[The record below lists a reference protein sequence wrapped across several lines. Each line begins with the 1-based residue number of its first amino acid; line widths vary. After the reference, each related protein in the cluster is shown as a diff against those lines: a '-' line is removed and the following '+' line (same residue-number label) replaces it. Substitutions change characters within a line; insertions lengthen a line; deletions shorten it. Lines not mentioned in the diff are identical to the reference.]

1 MVTWEDSSGAVVSF
15 RGSFG
20 GFDGFCLAFLGL
32 LCDSIAPQIY
42 CLFAKTIAPALTIGH
57 WSVAQTCGTL
67 RLCYIAYSRFRV
79 FAYGQTYVV
88 WGGTALSLSV
98 YCLMK
103 VLRIAALDVW
113 LLAAR
118 N

>member
-32 LCDSIAPQIY
+32 LCDSIRAPD
-42 CLFAKTIAPALTIGH
+42 LLSFAKTIAPALTIGH

-67 RLCYIAYSRFRV
+67 RLCYIARV
-79 FAYGQTYVV
+79 RVRADLHGLGGYG
-88 WGGTALSLSV
+88 SLSFCSLS
-98 YCLMK
+98 YEGST
-103 VLRIAALDVW
+103 
-113 LLAAR
+113 
-118 N
+118 